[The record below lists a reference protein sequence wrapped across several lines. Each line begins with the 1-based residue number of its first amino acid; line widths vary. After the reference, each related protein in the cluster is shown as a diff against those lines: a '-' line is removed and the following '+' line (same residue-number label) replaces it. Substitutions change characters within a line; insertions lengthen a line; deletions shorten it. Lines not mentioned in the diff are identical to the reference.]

1 MKKPLAVG
9 AAILAVVLS
18 LGLAACGSSDDSGD
32 SGDSGNATL
41 SNSEL
46 IAQADQVCTDYN
58 DKLTEIQKNAD
69 LDSDSSK
76 ADIAAFIS
84 DDIVPLYKDQIAD
97 LRELNPNEDDS
108 EAFNDIVDTLDSE
121 LKAVEDDPEG
131 SIEESDPFAGA
142 TAKAKEFGLKVC
154 GSN

>member
-1 MKKPLAVG
+1 MRNPLAVG
-9 AAILAVVLS
+9 AATLAVVLS

-32 SGDSGNATL
+32 SGDATL

-46 IAQADQVCTDYN
+46 ITQADQVCSDYN
-58 DKLTEIQKNAD
+58 DKLTKIQEDSD
-69 LDSDSSK
+69 LSSDSSK
-76 ADIAAFIS
+76 ADITAFIS
-84 DDIVPLYKDQIAD
+84 DEIVPLYKDQIAD

-121 LKAVEDDPEG
+121 LKTVEDDPEA
-131 SIEESDPFAGA
+131 SIDESDPFAGA

>member
-1 MKKPLAVG
+1 MRNPLAVG
-9 AAILAVVLS
+9 AATLAVVLS

-32 SGDSGNATL
+32 SGDSTL

-58 DKLTEIQKNAD
+58 KKLTKIQENTD
-69 LDSDSSK
+69 LTADSSK
-76 ADIAAFIS
+76 EDIAAFIS
-84 DDIVPLYKDQIAD
+84 DDIVPLYKDQIAS
-97 LRELNPNEDDS
+97 LRELNPNEDD
-108 EAFNDIVDTLDSE
+108 ADDFNDIVDTLDSE

-131 SIEESDPFAGA
+131 SIDESDPFAGA

>member
-1 MKKPLAVG
+1 MRNPLAVG
-9 AAILAVVLS
+9 AATLAVVLS

-32 SGDSGNATL
+32 SGDSTL

-58 DKLTEIQKNAD
+58 QKLTKIQENSD
-69 LDSDSSK
+69 LTASSSK
-76 ADIAAFIS
+76 EDISAFIS

-131 SIEESDPFAGA
+131 SIDDSDPFAGA
-142 TAKAKEFGLKVC
+142 TAKAKKFGLKVC
-154 GSN
+154 DSN